1 MLLFLPIFLLG
12 YCLGHQDKSSH
23 VLHPHVDI
31 ANDLEPF
38 RYLTYLF
45 EKLPNINFKIH
56 PEVLEDFLPWSKEVQ
71 QKCKEDMI
79 KLRGQYEFLQTYVRQ
94 LNK

>member
-1 MLLFLPIFLLG
+1 MLLFLPIFLFA
-12 YCLGHQDKSSH
+12 YCSGHQDKSGH
-23 VLHPHVDI
+23 VLHPHLDI

-56 PEVLEDFLPWSKEVQ
+56 PEVLEDF
-71 QKCKEDMI
+71 
-79 KLRGQYEFLQTYVRQ
+79 FLGAKKFSR
-94 LNK
+94 NAKKI